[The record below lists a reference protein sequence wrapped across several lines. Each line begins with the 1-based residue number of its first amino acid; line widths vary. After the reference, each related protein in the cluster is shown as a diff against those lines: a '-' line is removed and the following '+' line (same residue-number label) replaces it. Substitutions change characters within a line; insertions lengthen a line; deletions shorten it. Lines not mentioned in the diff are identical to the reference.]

1 MSKYVI
7 IGNSTAGIAAA
18 EAIRKKDKKG
28 SLTIIS
34 EEKGPAYGRP
44 LISYYMQGVTN
55 DETLPYRPDDF
66 YKKLNIDLK
75 DGVKAEKIDAESKK
89 VYLSDGKTVSYDKL
103 LVATGSVPFVPP
115 TPGLDSVRE
124 KFTFYTIEDARK
136 LKAALNP
143 DTRLLIIGAGLIGL
157 KCMEG
162 AYDITR
168 NITVIDLA
176 DRVLSSVLDEECAD
190 PVQRKIEEK
199 GVKLVLKDKVKEF
212 YENYCVTDGG
222 LKIEFDAVV
231 TAVGVKPN
239 VSLIA
244 DAGGKINRGI
254 VTDLKQRTSLPDVY
268 AAGDCT
274 VSFDSSSGTEK
285 VMAVLPNAY
294 FQGEVAGYN
303 MAGEDRKICNLLP
316 LNSIGFFGLHVLSA
330 GSTQG
335 EMTEVKGENFMKRF
349 FVKDNL
355 LTGFMLIGNY
365 DRAGILLSLIR
376 ERVPLDTVDFKAM
389 TALPELVFFPQSV
402 RQEKLDR

>member
-1 MSKYVI
+1 
-7 IGNSTAGIAAA
+7 
-18 EAIRKKDKKG
+18 
-28 SLTIIS
+28 
-34 EEKGPAYGRP
+34 
-44 LISYYMQGVTN
+44 
-55 DETLPYRPDDF
+55 
-66 YKKLNIDLK
+66 
-75 DGVKAEKIDAESKK
+75 
-89 VYLSDGKTVSYDKL
+89 
-103 LVATGSVPFVPP
+103 
-115 TPGLDSVRE
+115 
-124 KFTFYTIEDARK
+124 
-136 LKAALNP
+136 
-143 DTRLLIIGAGLIGL
+143 
-157 KCMEG
+157 MEG

-303 MAGEDRKICNLLP
+303 MAGEDREICNLLP

-402 RQEKLDR
+402 RREKLDR